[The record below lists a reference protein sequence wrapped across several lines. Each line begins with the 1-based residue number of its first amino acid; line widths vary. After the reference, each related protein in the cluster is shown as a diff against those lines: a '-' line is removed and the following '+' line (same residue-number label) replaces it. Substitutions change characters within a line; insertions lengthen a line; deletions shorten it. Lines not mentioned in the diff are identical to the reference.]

1 MKTSSI
7 TFIGAG
13 NLAWH
18 LAPAFDNTDY
28 FVREVFSRN
37 KKNAFDLVAKLYES
51 EIADSLD
58 LSQSQSEIFILAV
71 PDDSIE
77 EIVEKL
83 VIPEQRVLVHTSG
96 SKPLSILENSFTPNI
111 GVIYPLQTFSKGKM
125 VDMID
130 VPFFI
135 EGENEK
141 TEGILLEL
149 AKAIT
154 SEARIL
160 SSDKRRLLHLS
171 AVFASNF
178 TNHMLTIANEIMDRN
193 KMDFEWL
200 KPLIAE
206 TLNKSLEIGPYKA
219 QTGPARR
226 GDLEILDSHMTVLQ
240 KDAELQE
247 IYRLISQHILDKYQT

>member
-7 TFIGAG
+7 SFIGAG

-18 LAPAFDNTDY
+18 LAPALDNTDY

-37 KKNAFDLVAKLYES
+37 KKNAVDLVAKLYEG
-51 EIADSLD
+51 EVAESLD
-58 LSQSQSEIFILAV
+58 FSQSKSEIFILAV

-77 EIVEKL
+77 EIVEEL
-83 VIPEQRVLVHTSG
+83 IIPDHTILAHTSG
-96 SKPLSILENSFTPNI
+96 SKPLSILENSITPNI
-111 GVIYPLQTFSKGKM
+111 GVLYPLQTFSKGKM
-125 VDMID
+125 VDLKD

-141 TEGILLEL
+141 TEDTLLRL

-154 SEARIL
+154 NEPYKL
-160 SSDKRRLLHLS
+160 PSDKRKILHLS

-178 TNHMLTIANEIMDRN
+178 TNHMVAIADEIMTRN

-206 TLNKSLEIGPYKA
+206 TLNKSLEIGPDMA

-240 KDAELQE
+240 KHAELQE